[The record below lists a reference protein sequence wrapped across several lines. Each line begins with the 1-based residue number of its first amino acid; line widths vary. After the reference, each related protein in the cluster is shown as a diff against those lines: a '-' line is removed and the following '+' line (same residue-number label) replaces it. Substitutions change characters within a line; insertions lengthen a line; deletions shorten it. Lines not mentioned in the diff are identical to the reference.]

1 MDTPGT
7 DQIEVLSSLLDPAKV
22 ALFILGAL
30 LLWLINRLVRHLAQR
45 LMDFLQ
51 GYRFLILQSVT
62 LFSFV
67 WYLGGI
73 YILIV
78 SVIQP
83 PREFMLALGG
93 SAVVAVGFALKDV
106 AASLIAGLLLL
117 FDRPFQVGDRVNFGD
132 VYGEIVSIGLRSV
145 RLITLDDNLVTVPNS
160 RFITEVVAS
169 GNAGAM
175 DMMVVTDFYLALD
188 SDLQKAQS
196 LVNEVIITSRFTY
209 VKKPVTF
216 TFSEQPLADRL
227 AIKMSAKAYVF
238 DVHFEKAFQ
247 TDVVVRS
254 EPLFLQHDIKRPDS
268 NPHRPAVTVIDQNSM
283 S

>member
-7 DQIEVLSSLLDPAKV
+7 DQIDVLSSLLDPAKV
-22 ALFILGAL
+22 ALFIIGAL
-30 LLWLINRLVRHLAQR
+30 LLWGINRLVRHLAQR

-62 LFSFV
+62 LFSFI

-73 YILIV
+73 YILV
-78 SVIQP
+78 VTVIQP
-83 PREFMLALGG
+83 PREFMLAIGG

-117 FDRPFQVGDRVNFGD
+117 FDRPFQVGDRVNFGN

-145 RLITLDDNLVTVPNS
+145 RINTLDDNLVTIPNS
-160 RFITEVVAS
+160 RFITEVVSS

-188 SDLQKAQS
+188 ADLQKAQA
-196 LVNEVIITSRFTY
+196 LVHEVIITSRFTY
-209 VKKPVTF
+209 LKKPVVF

-247 TDVVVRS
+247 TDVVMRS
-254 EPLFLQHDIKRPDS
+254 EPLFLANHIKRPD
-268 NPHRPAVTVIDQNSM
+268 PYTHRLEVPAGEQLPAA
-283 S
+283 